1 MLSAE
6 PIPGRFGN
14 NQMSNQRRS
23 NWTPVIVSNFGN
35 PADDSFG
42 SQASS
47 ALHPAYTDG
56 FLGEASNHFDPKTQ
70 RRADLRFSIG
80 VALALAQPA
89 LIGFGI
95 YEAAKSIVLI
105 AS

>member
-1 MLSAE
+1 M
-6 PIPGRFGN
+6 I
-14 NQMSNQRRS
+14 NQRRS

-35 PADDSFG
+35 PADDSFA

-56 FLGEASNHFDPKTQ
+56 FLVEASSHFDPKTQ

-80 VALALAQPA
+80 VALALALPA

>member
-1 MLSAE
+1 M
-6 PIPGRFGN
+6 I
-14 NQMSNQRRS
+14 NQPRS
-23 NWTPVIVSNFGN
+23 NWTPVIVSKEIVSNFGN
-35 PADDSFG
+35 PADEIFG

-56 FLGEASNHFDPKTQ
+56 FLGEASNLIDLRAQ
-70 RRADLRFSIG
+70 RQADLRFSIG
-80 VALALAQPA
+80 VALALALPA
-89 LIGFGI
+89 VIGFGI